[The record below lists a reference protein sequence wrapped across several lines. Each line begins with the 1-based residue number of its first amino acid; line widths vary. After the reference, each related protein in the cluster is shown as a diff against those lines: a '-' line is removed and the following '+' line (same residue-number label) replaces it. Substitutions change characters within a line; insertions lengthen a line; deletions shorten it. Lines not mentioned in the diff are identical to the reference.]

1 MIVLHLIAT
10 DMTPKEVELES
21 QRLADLLNI
30 DISIAYFDKLRDITR
45 FAKSIPIEQIGK
57 RWLKE

>member
-1 MIVLHLIAT
+1 MIVLHLVAT

-30 DISIAYFDKLRDITR
+30 DISIAYFDKLHDITR